1 VRAIK
6 EEAGIHPL
14 VVKNLQ
20 KQLSI
25 ASPTECQSSSIPLL
39 AQNLDVVIAAETGS
53 GKTYAYAISIVS
65 DVLKRKEIERR
76 EEVSALIM
84 CPNAHLCDQV
94 KKAIDILTLPDD
106 DDDDDDGD
114 NGDKPPLVRTVALT
128 PDRGL
133 PSSFPDIIV
142 CTPARAEQDVFDWRE
157 GSWRNGAFSPYV
169 KFIRTVV
176 LDEADM
182 LLGGGYA
189 RKVRNCFDVLFRE
202 EKLAATRGFYK
213 TFEDESEITNKTRT
227 KETLT
232 SEWKNDLD
240 RDAEA
245 SMEQN
250 WRKDH
255 DFDDDDFDDDDFDDE
270 KNKHEYEYEREQND
284 AKKKKKKPKA
294 RLGGKGRKG
303 KGTNREFRRQYVFA
317 AATVMST
324 GKRTP
329 GAVLKFG
336 FPDAVWTKSASLH
349 KPRAEL
355 TQTWREVTLETRA
368 KALFEALNMDPKTA
382 HVEKT
387 LVFVN
392 SGSACEAI
400 SSELESFG
408 AKVVSFHSDID
419 PLERDARLRRFAM
432 QDQSDS
438 QTVDVLVATDSVARG
453 VDIPNVKHVV
463 QAEFAQNATEY
474 LHRVGRTARAG
485 KRGRATNIILPRDFD
500 LAAAI
505 RDAASDRRSVEDTFS
520 RKRSFRNKFKKYG
533 PARRR
538 KEAEE

>member
-1 VRAIK
+1 MRTR
-6 EEAGIHPL
+6 
-14 VVKNLQ
+14 
-20 KQLSI
+20 LSI
-25 ASPTECQSSSIPLL
+25 VEPTECQSASIPLL
-39 AQNLDVVIAAETGS
+39 EENLDVVIAAETGS
-53 GKTYAYAISIVS
+53 GKTYSYAIPIVS
-65 DVLKRKEIERR
+65 NILKRKEIERR
-76 EEVSALIM
+76 EEVSALIL

-94 KKAIDILTLPDD
+94 KKAIDILTLPEEDDSDDSDD
-106 DDDDDDGD
+106 D
-114 NGDKPPLVRTVALT
+114 KKKSIVRTVALT

-157 GSWRNGAFSPYV
+157 GSWRKGAFTPYV

-213 TFEDESEITNKTRT
+213 TFEDESEIMKTT
-227 KETLT
+227 TIQT
-232 SEWKNDLD
+232 TTTGEWNNDLE
-240 RDAEA
+240 RDTEA

-255 DFDDDDFDDDDFDDE
+255 DFEEDEEEEDKEEDEDSDDDDE
-270 KNKHEYEYEREQND
+270 NAQQHEYEYERKQREQ
-284 AKKKKKKPKA
+284 KKKKKPKA
-294 RLGGKGRKG
+294 RLGGKGKMG

-336 FPDAVWTKSASLH
+336 FPDAVWTKSSSLH

-355 TQTWREVTLETRA
+355 TQTWREVSLETRA
-368 KALFEALNMDPKTA
+368 KALFDALDMDPKTA
-382 HVEKT
+382 QVEKT

-392 SGSACEAI
+392 SGSVCEAI
-400 SSELESFG
+400 SNELANFG
-408 AKVVSFHSDID
+408 AKAASFHSDID
-419 PLERDARLRRFAM
+419 PLERESRLRRFAS
-432 QDQSDS
+432 QDSFTENS
-438 QTVDVLVATDSVARG
+438 RETIDVLVATDSVARG

-485 KRGRATNIILPRDFD
+485 KLGRATNILLPRDFD
-500 LAAAI
+500 LANAI
-505 RDAASDRRSVEDTFS
+505 RKAELENRSVEDTFS

-533 PARRR
+533 ETRR
-538 KEAEE
+538 AA

>member
-1 VRAIK
+1 MCARACAIFLFQK
-6 EEAGIHPL
+6 GETGVHPL
-14 VVKNLQ
+14 ILKNLQ
-20 KQLSI
+20 TRLSI
-25 ASPTECQSSSIPLL
+25 DSPTECQAASIPLL
-39 AQNLDVVIAAETGS
+39 SENLDVVIAAETGS
-53 GKTYAYAISIVS
+53 GKTYSYAIPIVS
-65 DVLKRKEIERR
+65 DILKRKEIERR
-76 EEVSALIM
+76 EEVSALIL

-94 KKAIDILTLPDD
+94 KKAIDILSLPDD
-106 DDDDDDGD
+106 DDE
-114 NGDKPPLVRTVALT
+114 NESSKKMPIVRTVALT

-157 GSWRNGAFSPYV
+157 GSWRKGAFSPYV

-213 TFEDESEITNKTRT
+213 TFEDESEMI
-227 KETLT
+227 ETT
-232 SEWKNDLD
+232 GEWNNDLD

-255 DFDDDDFDDDDFDDE
+255 DFEDDDDESENDAE
-270 KNKHEYEYEREQND
+270 HEYEYERKQN
-284 AKKKKKKPKA
+284 KKKKKPKA
-294 RLGGKGRKG
+294 RLGGKGKMG

-336 FPDAVWTKSASLH
+336 FPDAVWTKSSSLH

-355 TQTWREVTLETRA
+355 TQTWREVSLETRA
-368 KALFEALNMDPKTA
+368 KALFEALDMDPETA
-382 HVEKT
+382 QVEKT

-400 SSELESFG
+400 SSELANFG

-419 PLERDARLRRFAM
+419 PLEREARLRRFAL
-432 QDQSDS
+432 QDSSDS
-438 QTVDVLVATDSVARG
+438 ETIDVLVATDSVARG

-485 KRGRATNIILPRDFD
+485 KSGRATNILLPGDFD
-500 LAAAI
+500 LANAI
-505 RDAASDRRSVEDTFS
+505 RKAESENRSVEDTFS

-533 PARRR
+533 ESRRMN
-538 KEAEE
+538 

>member
-1 VRAIK
+1 VCACARAIFSFQK
-6 EEAGIHPL
+6 GETGIHPL
-14 VVKNLQ
+14 ILKNLQ
-20 KQLSI
+20 TRLSI
-25 ASPTECQSSSIPLL
+25 DSPTECQAASIPLL
-39 AQNLDVVIAAETGS
+39 SENLDVVIAAETGS
-53 GKTYAYAISIVS
+53 GKTYSYAIPIVS
-65 DVLKRKEIERR
+65 DILKRKEIERR
-76 EEVSALIM
+76 EEVSALIL

-106 DDDDDDGD
+106 DDE
-114 NGDKPPLVRTVALT
+114 NGNSKKMPIVRTVALT

-133 PSSFPDIIV
+133 PSSLPDIIV

-157 GSWRNGAFSPYV
+157 GSWRKGAFSPYV

-213 TFEDESEITNKTRT
+213 TFEDESEMI
-227 KETLT
+227 ETT
-232 SEWKNDLD
+232 GEWNNDLD

-255 DFDDDDFDDDDFDDE
+255 DFEDDDDESENDAE
-270 KNKHEYEYEREQND
+270 HEYEYERKQN
-284 AKKKKKKPKA
+284 KKKKKPKA
-294 RLGGKGRKG
+294 RLGGKGKMG

-336 FPDAVWTKSASLH
+336 FPDAVWTKSSSLH

-355 TQTWREVTLETRA
+355 TQTWREVSLETRA
-368 KALFEALNMDPKTA
+368 KALFEALDMDPETA
-382 HVEKT
+382 QVEKT

-392 SGSACEAI
+392 SGSVCEAI
-400 SSELESFG
+400 SSELANFG

-419 PLERDARLRRFAM
+419 PLEREARLRRFAL
-432 QDQSDS
+432 QDSSDS
-438 QTVDVLVATDSVARG
+438 ETIDVLVATDSVARG

-485 KRGRATNIILPRDFD
+485 KSGRATNILLPGDFD
-500 LAAAI
+500 LANAI
-505 RDAASDRRSVEDTFS
+505 RKAESENRSVEDTFS

-533 PARRR
+533 ESRRMN
-538 KEAEE
+538 

>member
-1 VRAIK
+1 M
-6 EEAGIHPL
+6 
-14 VVKNLQ
+14 KNLRTR
-20 KQLSI
+20 LSI
-25 ASPTECQSSSIPLL
+25 VEPTECQSASIPLL
-39 AQNLDVVIAAETGS
+39 AENLDVVIAAETGS
-53 GKTYAYAISIVS
+53 GKTYSYAIPIVS
-65 DVLKRKEIERR
+65 NILKRKEIERR
-76 EEVSALIM
+76 EEVSALIL

-106 DDDDDDGD
+106 SDDSE
-114 NGDKPPLVRTVALT
+114 KKSIVRTVALT

-157 GSWRNGAFSPYV
+157 GSWRKGAFTPYV

-213 TFEDESEITNKTRT
+213 TFEDESEINVKTT
-227 KETLT
+227 TG
-232 SEWKNDLD
+232 EWNNDLE
-240 RDAEA
+240 RDTEA

-255 DFDDDDFDDDDFDDE
+255 DFEEEEEEEDKKEDEDSDDDDE
-270 KNKHEYEYEREQND
+270 NAQQHEYEYERKEQQ
-284 AKKKKKKPKA
+284 KKKKKKPKA
-294 RLGGKGRKG
+294 RLGGKGKMG

-336 FPDAVWTKSASLH
+336 FPDAVWTKSSSLH

-355 TQTWREVTLETRA
+355 TQTWREVSLETRA
-368 KALFEALNMDPKTA
+368 KALFDALDMDPKTA
-382 HVEKT
+382 QVEKT

-392 SGSACEAI
+392 SGSVCEAI
-400 SSELESFG
+400 SNELANFG
-408 AKVVSFHSDID
+408 AKAASFHSDID
-419 PLERDARLRRFAM
+419 PLERESRLRRFAS
-432 QDQSDS
+432 QDI
-438 QTVDVLVATDSVARG
+438 DVLVATDSVARG

-485 KRGRATNIILPRDFD
+485 KLGRATNILLPGDFD
-500 LAAAI
+500 LANAI
-505 RDAASDRRSVEDTFS
+505 RKAELENRSVEDTFS

-533 PARRR
+533 ESRRR
-538 KEAEE
+538 AA

>member
-1 VRAIK
+1 MW
-6 EEAGIHPL
+6 PL
-14 VVKNLQ
+14 
-20 KQLSI
+20 
-25 ASPTECQSSSIPLL
+25 
-39 AQNLDVVIAAETGS
+39 
-53 GKTYAYAISIVS
+53 
-65 DVLKRKEIERR
+65 R
-76 EEVSALIM
+76 
-84 CPNAHLCDQV
+84 
-94 KKAIDILTLPDD
+94 
-106 DDDDDDGD
+106 
-114 NGDKPPLVRTVALT
+114 
-128 PDRGL
+128 
-133 PSSFPDIIV
+133 
-142 CTPARAEQDVFDWRE
+142 EQDVFDWRE

-400 SSELESFG
+400 
-408 AKVVSFHSDID
+408 
-419 PLERDARLRRFAM
+419 
-432 QDQSDS
+432 
-438 QTVDVLVATDSVARG
+438 
-453 VDIPNVKHVV
+453 
-463 QAEFAQNATEY
+463 
-474 LHRVGRTARAG
+474 
-485 KRGRATNIILPRDFD
+485 
-500 LAAAI
+500 
-505 RDAASDRRSVEDTFS
+505 
-520 RKRSFRNKFKKYG
+520 
-533 PARRR
+533 
-538 KEAEE
+538 